1 MASPPRQRQRAGRDG
16 SNTGTGEQGWNRF
29 LQRRHRL
36 KPPELFDEVEKRF
49 EKYEQVAAGADVRP
63 RAALSPTLKTLLTEV
78 ERVDDE
84 PPSVDMG
91 LGLRKARFFDS
102 CLRADRSVE
111 FPRRVRALSPVTA
124 RESKLAAVAA
134 KVQEVR
140 LPGSPRLPEPVPT
153 RITTNNDPQDWV
165 QKSIT
170 LLDGL
175 TEVQAPLKQLDR
187 HDRAMQDLVNQC
199 RRVRLHPATTG
210 IVRAQGEEKLQLEY
224 GFLTDERAEAMNGTL
239 KASSADI
246 REARFRANGL
256 SDFGAGQLLE
266 ALPSELES
274 VDLSQN
280 DLDHGT
286 GWCRSFRRLNKL
298 RSLTLSDCQITDNT
312 CLELLNDLV
321 RCRSLTRIDISCNAI
336 SVGAAFQPLLK
347 RFNYLEELDLHWNH
361 FTGEGAVAL
370 IQGIMDNEKS
380 GGRLRYVNL
389 SWNPLGKSGAEE
401 TCQMLV
407 KYFRETTVLRHL
419 DISRCDLSL
428 ACCRHL
434 AEGLKEN
441 RSIVGFHVSGNEA
454 TVDAQGFLIPRQP
467 LQHSSRPD
475 DEELQ
480 GVSKASLAMEEE
492 DCNCWVC
499 NRWRE
504 TRLSYMPGISGP
516 DVSDVW
522 VFTSIDGF
530 TTPLKLQRIG
540 EEFVTYVMAAPG
552 PLCCVFQAGTSLLC
566 SRTAPEVELRE
577 MVAAMKGGLGV
588 YSSTSIS
595 PVLGK
600 DGPALR
606 LRRARLPGEEDDETT
621 SPAADSAPLDVD
633 VDTFSTI
640 MVVAR
645 PADEPVCTA
654 YIPRLPGELTSS
666 TGPRQAWNIESSL
679 FAPHFEPLTS
689 KQFCERCLDADWHL
703 SKIWRLVPDEVERAG
718 IRDLLRSKYAEMKVL
733 YSSLCSVDWSVLHG
747 KEPRRLAFGIGPFE
761 FTHMLVQ
768 HNLIGQ
774 DLSLKEADALF
785 IASALPPKDTKKML
799 EEFCTEGRIVQRHGF
814 FELLVRLAIGFA
826 RGNESRGTSKGQT
839 DQVRRALYYLMTKH
853 LLYPYAPM
861 KNNFRCLQ
869 WRETVLHSEQVEG
882 IYCKHMKAVID
893 PLFSAFASPKKRL
906 STEDWFRMLD
916 CMEVM
921 PCTPSAENAQMNA
934 WDRAWAWQSASI
946 TQMDELT
953 STRSL
958 EMSFVEFL
966 EALARVVGL
975 LRSRQRVVEGQS
987 QDENEEPWDYGL
999 GVASPPSI
1007 FCLDQGIM
1015 DPHTFAAHLET
1026 FLCGPKVKQAL
1037 PK

>member
-1 MASPPRQRQRAGRDG
+1 M
-16 SNTGTGEQGWNRF
+16 T
-29 LQRRHRL
+29 LRR
-36 KPPELFDEVEKRF
+36 
-49 EKYEQVAAGADVRP
+49 
-63 RAALSPTLKTLLTEV
+63 
-78 ERVDDE
+78 
-84 PPSVDMG
+84 
-91 LGLRKARFFDS
+91 
-102 CLRADRSVE
+102 
-111 FPRRVRALSPVTA
+111 
-124 RESKLAAVAA
+124 AVAA
-134 KVQEVR
+134 ALLACGLADEVHVPLVRKPRTAAGIRSLRRHWQQLRTESEGNVLPYVQIKDYQDSEYYGPVSIGTPGQQFTVIYDTGSSNLWVPSAKCISKSCSTHNR
-140 LPGSPRLPEPVPT
+140 YDASKSSTYQPDGRKLILPYGSGVC
-153 RITTNNDPQDWV
+153 
-165 QKSIT
+165 
-170 LLDGL
+170 
-175 TEVQAPLKQLDR
+175 A
-187 HDRAMQDLVNQC
+187 
-199 RRVRLHPATTG
+199 
-210 IVRAQGEEKLQLEY
+210 
-224 GFLTDERAEAMNGTL
+224 GTL
-239 KASSADI
+239 IADNVNVGGI
-246 REARFRANGL
+246 
-256 SDFGAGQLLE
+256 
-266 ALPSELES
+266 
-274 VDLSQN
+274 DLSNATVGSIVLEPGQIWVESPFDGILGLAYPQIAMPADPN
-280 DLDHGT
+280 NPVLPPFDVMMK
-286 GWCRSFRRLNKL
+286 NKL
-298 RSLTLSDCQITDNT
+298 VKQGMFSFFLSTCRPPSSHGGSESCDGSKLTLGGYDKSLFSGEITWVPNT
-312 CLELLNDLV
+312 
-321 RCRSLTRIDISCNAI
+321 
-336 SVGAAFQPLLK
+336 FYQK
-347 RFNYLEELDLHWNH
+347 
-361 FTGEGAVAL
+361 
-370 IQGIMDNEKS
+370 M
-380 GGRLRYVNL
+380 
-389 SWNPLGKSGAEE
+389 LGYW
-401 TCQMLV
+401 LV
-407 KYFRETTVLRHL
+407 KADNFAVKGE
-419 DISRCDLSL
+419 SL
-428 ACCRHL
+428 ACSTPIIGCPMVVDTGTSVIAVPPLQFIKINQTIGHL
-434 AEGLKEN
+434 ASDCSNVKSLPTLTFTLAGKDFSLEPDFYVLRGADDNGADECELGIQGVSAGVPGLWILGDPFLRKYY
-441 RSIVGFHVSGNEA
+441 SIFDRDASRVGFA
-454 TVDAQGFLIPRQP
+454 TAK
-467 LQHSSRPD
+467 HA
-475 DEELQ
+475 ELQ

-504 TRLSYMPGISGP
+504 TRLSYVPGISGP

-530 TTPLKLQRIG
+530 TTPLKLQRMG

-552 PLCCVFQAGTSLLC
+552 PLRCVFQAGTSLLC
-566 SRTAPEVELRE
+566 SRTAPEVDLRE

-606 LRRARLPGEEDDETT
+606 LRRARLPGEEDDEAT

-645 PADEPVCTA
+645 PADEPVCTV

-666 TGPRQAWNIESSL
+666 TGPRQAWNIENSL

-747 KEPRRLAFGIGPFE
+747 KEPKRLAFGIGPFE

-814 FELLVRLAIGFA
+814 FELLVRLAICFA
-826 RGNESRGTSKGQT
+826 RGNESRGTSKEKT

-882 IYCKHMKAVID
+882 IYRKHMKAVID

-958 EMSFVEFL
+958 ELVFVEFL

-999 GVASPPSI
+999 GAASPPSI

-1015 DPHTFAAHLET
+1015 DPNTFAKHLET

>member
-1 MASPPRQRQRAGRDG
+1 MPSQPKPLAAKCTDPARSSPSSRNSALDFAPPANYSGV
-16 SNTGTGEQGWNRF
+16 
-29 LQRRHRL
+29 LRRLPAR
-36 KPPELFDEVEKRF
+36 
-49 EKYEQVAAGADVRP
+49 
-63 RAALSPTLKTLLTEV
+63 
-78 ERVDDE
+78 
-84 PPSVDMG
+84 PSVDMG

-475 DEELQ
+475 DE
-480 GVSKASLAMEEE
+480 AC
-492 DCNCWVC
+492 D
-499 NRWRE
+499 
-504 TRLSYMPGISGP
+504 
-516 DVSDVW
+516 
-522 VFTSIDGF
+522 
-530 TTPLKLQRIG
+530 
-540 EEFVTYVMAAPG
+540 
-552 PLCCVFQAGTSLLC
+552 
-566 SRTAPEVELRE
+566 
-577 MVAAMKGGLGV
+577 
-588 YSSTSIS
+588 
-595 PVLGK
+595 
-600 DGPALR
+600 
-606 LRRARLPGEEDDETT
+606 
-621 SPAADSAPLDVD
+621 
-633 VDTFSTI
+633 
-640 MVVAR
+640 
-645 PADEPVCTA
+645 
-654 YIPRLPGELTSS
+654 
-666 TGPRQAWNIESSL
+666 
-679 FAPHFEPLTS
+679 
-689 KQFCERCLDADWHL
+689 
-703 SKIWRLVPDEVERAG
+703 
-718 IRDLLRSKYAEMKVL
+718 
-733 YSSLCSVDWSVLHG
+733 
-747 KEPRRLAFGIGPFE
+747 
-761 FTHMLVQ
+761 
-768 HNLIGQ
+768 
-774 DLSLKEADALF
+774 
-785 IASALPPKDTKKML
+785 
-799 EEFCTEGRIVQRHGF
+799 
-814 FELLVRLAIGFA
+814 
-826 RGNESRGTSKGQT
+826 
-839 DQVRRALYYLMTKH
+839 
-853 LLYPYAPM
+853 
-861 KNNFRCLQ
+861 
-869 WRETVLHSEQVEG
+869 
-882 IYCKHMKAVID
+882 
-893 PLFSAFASPKKRL
+893 
-906 STEDWFRMLD
+906 
-916 CMEVM
+916 
-921 PCTPSAENAQMNA
+921 
-934 WDRAWAWQSASI
+934 
-946 TQMDELT
+946 
-953 STRSL
+953 
-958 EMSFVEFL
+958 
-966 EALARVVGL
+966 
-975 LRSRQRVVEGQS
+975 
-987 QDENEEPWDYGL
+987 
-999 GVASPPSI
+999 
-1007 FCLDQGIM
+1007 
-1015 DPHTFAAHLET
+1015 
-1026 FLCGPKVKQAL
+1026 
-1037 PK
+1037 